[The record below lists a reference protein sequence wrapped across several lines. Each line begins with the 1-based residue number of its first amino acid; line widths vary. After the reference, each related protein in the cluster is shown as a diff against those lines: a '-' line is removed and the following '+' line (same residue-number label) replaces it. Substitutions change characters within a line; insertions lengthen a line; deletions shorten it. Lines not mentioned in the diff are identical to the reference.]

1 MFESD
6 EEEMNFLKAQD
17 EDIQEHINNIE
28 MNLEALKGNSTITV
42 NDGEKKVVVPA
53 VVLADEI
60 AQDAKAISDAI
71 LLQ

>member
-1 MFESD
+1 MFEND

-17 EDIQEHINNIE
+17 EDIQAHIRNIE
-28 MNLEALKGNSTITV
+28 TNLDALKGNSTITV

-53 VVLADEI
+53 IVLADEI
-60 AQDAKAISDAI
+60 AQDAKTISDAI

>member
-6 EEEMNFLKAQD
+6 EEEMKFIEAQD
-17 EDIQEHINNIE
+17 ENIQAHIHNIE
-28 MNLEALKGNSTITV
+28 VNLDALKGNSTITIS
-42 NDGEKKVVVPA
+42 DGKNKVVVPDL
-53 VVLADEI
+53 VLADEI

>member
-1 MFESD
+1 MFENY

-17 EDIQEHINNIE
+17 EDIQEHIRNIE
-28 MNLEALKGNSTITV
+28 TNLDALKGNSTITV

-53 VVLADEI
+53 IVLADEI

>member
-6 EEEMNFLKAQD
+6 EEEMKFIEAQD
-17 EDIQEHINNIE
+17 EDIQEHIRNIE
-28 MNLEALKGNSTITV
+28 MNLEALKGNATITIS
-42 NDGEKKVVVPA
+42 DGKNKTVVPDL
-53 VVLADEI
+53 VLADEI

>member
-6 EEEMNFLKAQD
+6 EEEMNFLEAQD
-17 EDIQEHINNIE
+17 ENIQAHIRNIE
-28 MNLEALKGNSTITV
+28 TNLDALKGNSTITV

-53 VVLADEI
+53 IVLADEI
-60 AQDAKAISDAI
+60 AQDAKAISNAI

>member
-1 MFESD
+1 MFEND

-17 EDIQEHINNIE
+17 EDIQAHIRNIE
-28 MNLEALKGNSTITV
+28 TNLDALKGNSTITV

-53 VVLADEI
+53 IVLADEI

>member
-6 EEEMNFLKAQD
+6 EEEMKFIEAQD
-17 EDIQEHINNIE
+17 EDIQEHIRNIE
-28 MNLEALKGNSTITV
+28 MNLEALKGNSTITIS
-42 NDGEKKVVVPA
+42 DGKNKTVVPA
-53 VVLADEI
+53 IVLADEI

>member
-1 MFESD
+1 MFEND
-6 EEEMNFLKAQD
+6 EEEMNFIKAQD
-17 EDIQEHINNIE
+17 EDIQEHIRNIE
-28 MNLEALKGNSTITV
+28 TNLDALKGNSTITV

-53 VVLADEI
+53 IVLADEI

>member
-6 EEEMNFLKAQD
+6 EEEMNFLEAQD
-17 EDIQEHINNIE
+17 ENIQAHIRNIE
-28 MNLEALKGNSTITV
+28 TNLDALKGNSTITV

-53 VVLADEI
+53 IVLADEI

>member
-1 MFESD
+1 MFEND

-17 EDIQEHINNIE
+17 DVIQAHIRNIE
-28 MNLEALKGNSTITV
+28 TNLDALKGNSTITV

>member
-1 MFESD
+1 MFEND
-6 EEEMNFLKAQD
+6 EEEMNFIKAQD
-17 EDIQEHINNIE
+17 EDIQAHIRNIE
-28 MNLEALKGNSTITV
+28 TNLDALKGNSTITV

-53 VVLADEI
+53 VVLADKI

>member
-6 EEEMNFLKAQD
+6 EEEMKFIEAQD
-17 EDIQEHINNIE
+17 EDIQEHIRNIE
-28 MNLEALKGNSTITV
+28 MNLEALKGNSTITIS
-42 NDGEKKVVVPA
+42 DGKNKTVVPDL
-53 VVLADEI
+53 VLADEI

>member
-1 MFESD
+1 MT
-6 EEEMNFLKAQD
+6 LKAQD
-17 EDIQEHINNIE
+17 EDIQEHIRNIE
-28 MNLEALKGNSTITV
+28 TNLDALKGNSTITV

-53 VVLADEI
+53 IVLADEI

>member
-1 MFESD
+1 MFEND

-28 MNLEALKGNSTITV
+28 MNLDALKGNSTITV
-42 NDGEKKVVVPA
+42 IDGEKKVVLPA
-53 VVLADEI
+53 LVLADEI

>member
-17 EDIQEHINNIE
+17 ENIQAHIRNIE
-28 MNLEALKGNSTITV
+28 TNLDALKGNSTITV

-53 VVLADEI
+53 IVLADEI

>member
-6 EEEMNFLKAQD
+6 EEEMKFIEAQD
-17 EDIQEHINNIE
+17 EDIQAHIRNIE
-28 MNLEALKGNSTITV
+28 MNLEALKGNSTITIS
-42 NDGEKKVVVPA
+42 DGKNKAVVPA
-53 VVLADEI
+53 IVLADEI

>member
-17 EDIQEHINNIE
+17 ENIQAHIRNIE
-28 MNLEALKGNSTITV
+28 TNLDALKGNSMITV

-53 VVLADEI
+53 IVLADEI
-60 AQDAKAISDAI
+60 AQDAKAISNAI

>member
-53 VVLADEI
+53 IVLADEI

>member
-1 MFESD
+1 MFEND

-28 MNLEALKGNSTITV
+28 TNLDALKGNSTITV

-53 VVLADEI
+53 IVLADEI

>member
-17 EDIQEHINNIE
+17 EDIQEHIRNIE
-28 MNLEALKGNSTITV
+28 TNLDALKGNSTITV

-53 VVLADEI
+53 IVLADEI

>member
-1 MFESD
+1 MFEND

-53 VVLADEI
+53 IVLADEI

>member
-1 MFESD
+1 MFEND

-17 EDIQEHINNIE
+17 ENIQAHIRNIE
-28 MNLEALKGNSTITV
+28 TNLDALKGNSTITV

-53 VVLADEI
+53 IVLADEI

>member
-1 MFESD
+1 MFEND

-17 EDIQEHINNIE
+17 EDIQAHIRNIE
-28 MNLEALKGNSTITV
+28 TNLDALKGNSTITV

-53 VVLADEI
+53 IVLADEI
-60 AQDAKAISDAI
+60 AQYAKAISDAI